1 MYMNSDLVSAAVND
15 SRRRAEQLMIGL
27 SNEQLSRRPDPSS
40 WSIAECIKHLNLT
53 GGLVQHIAKKA
64 IAGVRPETPK
74 GNGPYKLGARGRI
87 LVWVAEPPPKFP
99 IRAPKSVAP
108 TMEIPDPTQLLPE
121 FMAVQDGWQRL
132 MKDNEGLDLSKIKL
146 GTFFSPFRCQL
157 SGGIMWMMAHQR
169 RHLCQAEKVKAEI
182 VTAAYGDKAMS
193 A

>member
-1 MYMNSDLVSAAVND
+1 
-15 SRRRAEQLMIGL
+15 
-27 SNEQLSRRPDPSS
+27 
-40 WSIAECIKHLNLT
+40 
-53 GGLVQHIAKKA
+53 
-64 IAGVRPETPK
+64 
-74 GNGPYKLGARGRI
+74 
-87 LVWVAEPPPKFP
+87 
-99 IRAPKSVAP
+99 
-108 TMEIPDPTQLLPE
+108 
-121 FMAVQDGWQRL
+121 